1 MTLQRPPCNV
11 IYEMRTRTI
20 LIVFA
25 AVFFSFCFAIYGE
38 GEQPSREAPSGAWV
52 IPVRGD
58 IDRGMVVFLRRGI
71 ERAVREGAEFL
82 IFDINTF
89 GGRVDSALQI
99 TTLIGSVDEA
109 EAIAYITTSPEG
121 LGVSWS
127 AGALISFAC
136 SRIFMAPGTSI
147 GAAAPVYMTEEGPQS
162 AGEKTVSAVRAQI
175 AALAEK
181 NGYPVNIAKAMVD
194 TDIEIREVRVGGEV
208 RVLTE
213 DETEDLERGGEKP
226 ERGRIVS
233 QKGKLLTLTAK
244 EMERYKV
251 SSGTV
256 ANAEE
261 LLDSLGIGGGQQA
274 VTVEKTV
281 ADTAVGIITGSAV
294 TSLLIVIGLIALFL
308 EITSPGFGIPG
319 TVAIVCFAV
328 VFASYAL
335 LGTVGSIELILFVI
349 GLVLLIVEIF
359 LIPGFGVVGIS
370 GLILIVLSLILSM
383 QGFVWP
389 QYNWQWAIFRRNI
402 LVVVSS
408 AVGSIAVF
416 ALLASLLPQVKL
428 FSRLILQT
436 EQTADA
442 GYTVQEPEA
451 EGRLLGKRGEA
462 VTTLRP
468 SGKAEFEGEVLPVET
483 DGEFLSA
490 GDSVRIIE
498 VSGNRIVVRKC

>member
-1 MTLQRPPCNV
+1 LTLQRLLCNV

-20 LIVFA
+20 LIVFS
-25 AVFFSFCFAIYGE
+25 AVFFSFCLAVYGE
-38 GEQPSREAPSGAWV
+38 GETPSRDSPSGVWV

-109 EAIAYITTSPEG
+109 ETIAYITTTPES

-147 GAAAPVYMTEEGPQS
+147 GAAAPVYMTQEGPQS

-181 NGYPVNIAKAMVD
+181 NGYPVNIARAMVD
-194 TDIEIREVRVGGEV
+194 TDIEIREVRVGGEI

-213 DETEDLERGGEKP
+213 DEIEGLERGGENP

-256 ANAEE
+256 ADTEK
-261 LLDSLGIGGGQQA
+261 LLESLGIGGGQA

-281 ADTAVGIITGSAV
+281 ADRAVGIITGSAV
-294 TSLLIVIGLIALFL
+294 TSLLIVMGLIALFL
-308 EITSPGFGIPG
+308 EITSPGFGVPG

-335 LGTVGSIELILFVI
+335 LGTVGSLELILFVI
-349 GLVLLIVEIF
+349 GLVLLIVEVF

-416 ALLASLLPQVKL
+416 ALLASLLPQVSL
-428 FSRLILQT
+428 FSRLTLQT

-442 GYTVQEPEA
+442 GYTVQELGAEA
-451 EGRLLGKRGEA
+451 RLLGKRGKA

-468 SGKAEFEGEVLPVET
+468 SGKAEFESEVLSVET

-490 GDSVRIIE
+490 GDSVQIIE
-498 VSGNRIVVRKC
+498 VNGNRIVVRKC

>member
-1 MTLQRPPCNV
+1 
-11 IYEMRTRTI
+11 MRTGTI
-20 LIVFA
+20 LIVFT
-25 AVFFSFCFAIYGE
+25 AVFFSLCLAVYGAGE
-38 GEQPSREAPSGAWV
+38 GEAPSRESPSGAWV

-109 EAIAYITTSPEG
+109 ETIAYITTSPES

-127 AGALISFAC
+127 AGALISFSC

-147 GAAAPVYMTEEGPQS
+147 GAAAPVYMTQEGPQS

-181 NGYPVNIAKAMVD
+181 NGYPVNIARAMVD
-194 TDIEIREVRVGGEV
+194 TDIEIREVLVGDEIH
-208 RVLTE
+208 VLTE
-213 DETEDLERGGEKP
+213 DETEALEREGEKP
-226 ERGRIVS
+226 ERGRVVS

-256 ANAEE
+256 ADTKK
-261 LLDSLGIGGGQQA
+261 LLDSLGIGGSGA

-281 ADTAVGIITGSAV
+281 ADKAVEIITGSAV
-294 TSLLIVIGLIALFL
+294 TSLLIVMGLIALFL
-308 EITSPGFGIPG
+308 EITSPGFGVPG
-319 TVAIVCFAV
+319 TVAILCFAV

-349 GLVLLIVEIF
+349 GLVLLIVEVF
-359 LIPGFGVVGIS
+359 LIPGFGVVGIA

-383 QGFVWP
+383 QGFVLP
-389 QYNWQWAIFRRNI
+389 RYNWQWVIFRRNI

-408 AVGSIAVF
+408 AVGAIAAF
-416 ALLASLLPQVKL
+416 ALLASLLPQVGL
-428 FSRLILQT
+428 FSRLTLQT
-436 EQTADA
+436 AQTTDA
-442 GYTVQEPEA
+442 GYTVQEPEV
-451 EGRLLGKRGEA
+451 EGRLLGKRGA
-462 VTTLRP
+462 AITTLRP

-483 DGEFLSA
+483 DGEFLSI
-490 GDSVRIIE
+490 GDSVQIIE
-498 VSGNRIVVRKC
+498 VSGNRIIVRKC